1 MRPEATRT
9 DEGLLWEFETK
20 SEMHSFVTHLNDLI
34 LNEFMF
40 RDISYQGADTVFK
53 PARASSSKMV
63 LMIRALEITLV
74 VSE

>member
-1 MRPEATRT
+1 
-9 DEGLLWEFETK
+9 
-20 SEMHSFVTHLNDLI
+20 LNDLI